1 MKKYD
6 SYTIQ
11 KIGRDWNNKVAD
23 IYYNEEDGMY
33 YTNMY
38 ENVPF
43 DDPEMIL
50 ISLKTDDYEIL

>member
-11 KIGRDWNNKVAD
+11 EEGRDWNNKVAD
-23 IYYNEEDGMY
+23 IYYNEKDGMY

-38 ENVPF
+38 ENIPF
-43 DDPEMIL
+43 DSPDEIL
-50 ISLKTDDYEIL
+50 DAIKNDGYEIL